1 MQLHEA
7 LQMISGM
14 TEAEL
19 MNLNSAVVMQINDRR
34 NRAARLKRCMFK
46 SGDKVSWTGRRGF
59 AEGNIVRVK
68 RKKAIVKVGSE
79 NWDVPL
85 SMLQL
90 VNS

>member
-34 NRAARLKRCMFK
+34 NRAARLKRFAFK
-46 SGDKVSWTGRRGF
+46 PGDRVSWTGRRGLT
-59 AEGNIVRVK
+59 EGKIVRVK
-68 RKKAIVKVGSE
+68 RKKAIVEVSGQ

-85 SMLQL
+85 SMMELI
-90 VNS
+90 